1 MTAVFMALVFML
13 GQSPPD
19 GHDHAADDAQGDAA
33 IDSADFGA
41 DRHLHPPGEENH
53 GTEWFFSQPWA
64 TPGRWRFMARD
75 SALLASAA
83 AGIMLLSGLRR
94 RK

>member
-1 MTAVFMALVFML
+1 MTAGLLALMLVL

-19 GHDHAADDAQGDAA
+19 GHDHGAEDAHGDAA
-33 IDSADFGA
+33 IDSAGFGA

-64 TPGRWRFMARD
+64 TPERWRFMARD
-75 SALLASAA
+75 SVVLASAA
-83 AGIMLLSGLRR
+83 AGILMLSGLRR